1 MNSRIASCKLLLTK
15 RRQVLVSLLDTIP
28 CAQPCLVRAPRFYS
42 TVSGKGG
49 EHGRGRERKK
59 ERAGNN
65 NKGGGSSGRVKTLKC
80 ATAVPE
86 AWHFITEVMQGVAN
100 KSIRYNQGSLN
111 RGSDFGFKRPM
122 LSVPDGGFVKKVAS
136 PSAANHSKR
145 SARVSSLKEN

>member
-1 MNSRIASCKLLLTK
+1 MRQGELLSNESRFFSFMNSRIASCKFLLTK

-59 ERAGNN
+59 ERVGNN

-80 ATAVPE
+80 PRGLAL
-86 AWHFITEVMQGVAN
+86 HN
-100 KSIRYNQGSLN
+100 GSN
-111 RGSDFGFKRPM
+111 ARGSKQVDP
-122 LSVPDGGFVKKVAS
+122 L
-136 PSAANHSKR
+136 
-145 SARVSSLKEN
+145 